1 MNDEQER
8 SRILRK
14 IRACF
19 ARADEARNE
28 SEAERAIAL
37 RQGNALMDKYGIEVL
52 ELGETDELG
61 ERGQDSVQTGRTIWK
76 AQVVDAV
83 GRLYGCKVYRSN
95 DERGKR
101 VTMIVGRE
109 HFRHVVA
116 DMAKYVTA
124 SIAREAAF
132 QRASQS
138 ETQRFVNSF
147 CAGAASAVHGQVR
160 EILAERQRG
169 ETAQVSDAKAMVLV
183 DFYKNEIALNI
194 DWLRLAGVHLKSR
207 SGSSRTSD
215 SRGYYAGKD
224 YGKGIGLN
232 DQLGRGG
239 ASASVKR
246 LGNG

>member
-1 MNDEQER
+1 
-8 SRILRK
+8 
-14 IRACF
+14 
-19 ARADEARNE
+19 
-28 SEAERAIAL
+28 
-37 RQGNALMDKYGIEVL
+37 MDKYGIEVL

-61 ERGQDSVQTGRTIWK
+61 ERGQDGVQTGRTIWK
-76 AQVVDAV
+76 AAVIDAI
-83 GRLYGCKVYRSN
+83 GRLYGCKVYRTH

-116 DMAKYVTA
+116 DMARYVTA

-147 CAGAASAVHGQVR
+147 CVGASSAVHVQVR
-160 EILAERQRG
+160 QILEARKRG
-169 ETAQVSDAKAMVLV
+169 ETAQVSDSKAMVLV

-194 DWLRLAGVHLKSR
+194 DWLRGIGVRLNSR
-207 SGSSRTSD
+207 SGSRASD
-215 SRGYYAGKD
+215 SRGYHAGKD

-232 DQLGRGG
+232 DQLGRG
-239 ASASVKR
+239 ASGGMKR